1 MIHLKS
7 LNSREFFN
15 YPPTLFKFLTF
26 NYHFQNFNENSPIN
40 SSGGGN
46 IESEYDTASDSGE
59 QGIIEKK
66 SALKEGSRSLSDSGA
81 ENSDHSEED
90 EQDEYEEDEEDNT
103 VN

>member
-7 LNSREFFN
+7 LNPREFFN

-66 SALKEGSRSLSDSGA
+66 SALKEGSLSDSGA